1 MTFPAH
7 DRNLSVF
14 HHPVLTVLVDDSKSF
29 IDSLAFQMDAS
40 RAVVSF
46 TDPRDA
52 LAWIRDAYATRHPA
66 FLPVR
71 VTHDDL
77 TFLSERRTVQLDVD
91 RIHRQIH
98 DVHRFLQPGV
108 IVVDYSMPQMD
119 GLEFCQALEDLPCK
133 TILLTGTADE
143 NIAVQGFNHGLIDRY
158 VKKHD
163 PNMVARLNDEIDAL
177 QQQYFAAI
185 SRTLRDLLTRHSYAF
200 LSDPVMADR
209 VRQTAARYG
218 FVEFYLFPNP
228 VGMLL
233 LTAQGHATL
242 MVIETRAG
250 LMSQVESAEAYEAP
264 AALIEGLR
272 EGRIVPFF
280 WPGNG
285 MYTPAC
291 VDWEQYCLPAERC
304 EGNEEY
310 FYALFD
316 LPRHML
322 QEPVVSLQ
330 SFLSEFSRNA
340 DAMTGRNKL
349 A

>member
-1 MTFPAH
+1 MTFNPH

-29 IDSLAFQMDAS
+29 IDSLAFQMDAA
-40 RAVVSF
+40 RGVITF
-46 TDPRDA
+46 TDPREA
-52 LAWIRDAYATRHPA
+52 LQWIREAYATRFPG

-77 TFLSERRTVQLDVD
+77 TFLTERRTVQLDID
-91 RIHRQIH
+91 RIYRQIH
-98 DVHRFLQPGV
+98 DVNRFLQPGV
-108 IVVDYSMPQMD
+108 VVVDYSMPQMD
-119 GLEFCQALEDLPCK
+119 GLEFCQALQDLPCK

-143 NIAVQGFNHGLIDRY
+143 SIAVQGFNHGLIDRY

-163 PNMVARLNDEIDAL
+163 SNMVERLDQEIEAM
-177 QQQYFAAI
+177 QQAYFATL
-185 SRTLRDLLTRHSYAF
+185 SRTLRELLTRHSFSF
-200 LSDPVMADR
+200 LSDPAMTER
-209 VRQTAARYG
+209 VRQLTARYG
-218 FVEFYLFPNP
+218 FVEYYLYPNP
-228 VGMLL
+228 AGILL

-250 LMSQVESAEAYEAP
+250 LMTQVESAEAYDAP

-272 EGRIVPFF
+272 EGRLVPFF

-304 EGNEEY
+304 EGREEF

-316 LPRHML
+316 LPRHLL

-330 SFLSEFSRNA
+330 SFLADFSRNP
-340 DAMTGRNKL
+340 DALTGRKRP
-349 A
+349 

>member
-1 MTFPAH
+1 MTFNPQ

-14 HHPVLTVLVDDSKSF
+14 HHPILTVLVDDSKSF
-29 IDSLAFQMDAS
+29 IDSLAFQMDPS
-40 RAVVSF
+40 RPVVTF
-46 TDPRDA
+46 TDPREA
-52 LAWIRDAYATRHPA
+52 LQWIRDTYARFTG

-77 TFLSERRTVQLDVD
+77 TFLTERRTVQLDID
-91 RIHRQIH
+91 RIYRQIH
-98 DVHRFLQPGV
+98 DINRYVQPGV
-108 IVVDYSMPQMD
+108 IVVDYSMPQMN
-119 GLEFCQALEDLPCK
+119 GLEFCQALQDLPCK

-143 NIAVQGFNHGLIDRY
+143 SIAVQGFNHGLIDRY

-163 PNMVARLNDEIDAL
+163 SNMVERLDQEIDAL
-177 QQQYFAAI
+177 QQQYFATL
-185 SRTLRDLLTRHSYAF
+185 SRTLRDLLTRHSFSF
-200 LSDPVMADR
+200 LSDPVICDR
-209 VRQTAARYG
+209 VRQITARYG
-218 FVEFYLFPNP
+218 FVEYYLYPNP
-228 VGMLL
+228 AGILM

-250 LMSQVESAEAYEAP
+250 LMNQVESAEAYDAP

-291 VDWEQYCLPAERC
+291 IDWEQYCLPAEHCAGR
-304 EGNEEY
+304 EDY

-316 LPRHML
+316 LPRHLL
-322 QEPVVSLQ
+322 QEPIVSFQ
-330 SFLSEFSRNA
+330 DFLKDFAREPERI
-340 DAMTGRNKL
+340 TGRGH
-349 A
+349 